1 VEIINEL
8 ATYGFIPED
17 LFVVTRKGKPGV
29 SVMLRQLHAR
39 KNHSYFLV
47 FYKPGRQ
54 KRWQGVKER
63 FMVSAETSLPKTNLR
78 LFRQD

>member
-8 ATYGFIPED
+8 TTYGFVPED

-39 KNHSYFLV
+39 KNHSYF
-47 FYKPGRQ
+47 FWY
-54 KRWQGVKER
+54 
-63 FMVSAETSLPKTNLR
+63 STSPAAKKYGKASKNDLC
-78 LFRQD
+78 FQMG